1 MLPSPSYPSL
11 VRFGTPLRT
20 DRRGA
25 TALFAAVIIVVL
37 LFFTGLSVDFGLAL
51 FSKRKLQAAT
61 DSAALAASQNPANRG
76 LIVSSLL
83 AANGEA
89 SAVVTSLDSGAY
101 IPNSK
106 LPPASRYQAGV
117 VPANAVQLSTS
128 QSIPMRFASALV
140 PHAQV
145 SVSAQASAVQ
155 MTEAGLQAGS
165 GLVEQ
170 SGGLPNAVLGG
181 LLGSQLSLSLANYN
195 GMANAQVNALDFLNA
210 LAVQANVTAGTYGQ
224 LLTGSLSM
232 GQVLAAEVA
241 ALNKEGS
248 VGGAQLAATQAL
260 QSMSADLLGSPSVA
274 LGNLF
279 SAGLWSNA
287 QVGSIDP
294 TSALNATLNV
304 YHLTTA
310 AAQVANGGH
319 LVQASLPVTIPGV
332 ASVSMAM
339 TAIEPLQSAYFAVGP
354 AGATTVHTAQIRLQ
368 LTVKLLSGF
377 GSGSQAAP
385 VSLPLYEELA
395 SGTATLSAI
404 SCGANPEADATVS
417 VLAQS
422 GVSNVYVG
430 QVQPDAMTNV
440 TQPVQVSPGQ
450 ILTTPLV
457 SVVGQATAAVQGSQQ
472 SLTFSQQQIVSLT
485 PQTVSSTAM
494 TSNLLQSL
502 QSGLVLQTQPVGVPG
517 VTPAIAAL
525 LSPVFASLDGVTDQ
539 ILRALGLRVG
549 YLDVTVNGVR
559 CGVPA
564 LFH

>member
-1 MLPSPSYPSL
+1 MPSPSHPSL
-11 VRFGTPLRT
+11 LRFVTPLRL

-25 TALFAAVIIVVL
+25 TALFAAIIIVVL
-37 LFFTGLSVDFGLAL
+37 LFFTGLSVDFGVAM
-51 FSKRKLQAAT
+51 FSKRRLQAAT
-61 DSAALAASQNPANRG
+61 DSAALAASQNPANRAS
-76 LIVSSLL
+76 IVSSLL

-89 SAVVTSLDSGAY
+89 SAIVTSLDSGAY

-106 LPPASRYQAGV
+106 LPLASRYKEGM

-128 QSIPMRFASALV
+128 QSIPMRFAAALV

-145 SVSAQASAVQ
+145 TVSAQAGAVQ
-155 MTEAGLQAGS
+155 VTEAGLQAGS

-170 SGGLPNAVLGG
+170 NGGIPNAVLGG
-181 LLGSQLSLSLANYN
+181 LLGSQLNLSLASYT
-195 GMANAQVNALDFLNA
+195 GLANAQVNALDFLNA
-210 LAVQANVTAGTYGQ
+210 LAAQANVTAGTYGQ

-248 VGGAQLAATQAL
+248 VGGAQLAATEAL
-260 QSMSADLLGSPSVA
+260 NSLSAELLGSPSVA
-274 LGNLF
+274 LGSLI
-279 SAGLWSNA
+279 SAELWNNA
-287 QVGSIDP
+287 PVGNIDP
-294 TSALNATLNV
+294 TSALSATLNV
-304 YHLTTA
+304 YQLTTA
-310 AAQVANGGH
+310 AAQVANGDH

-332 ASVSMAM
+332 ASVTMAM
-339 TAIEPLQSAYFAVGP
+339 TAIEPQQSSYFALGP

-368 LTVKLLSGF
+368 LSVKLLSDF
-377 GSGSQAAP
+377 YSGSQVAP
-385 VSLPLYEELA
+385 VSLPIYEELA

-404 SCGANPEADATVS
+404 SCGANPQADAIVS

-422 GVSNVYVG
+422 GVSNAYVG
-430 QVQPDAMTNV
+430 QVQLDAMTNV
-440 TQPVQVSPGQ
+440 SQPVQVSPAQ

-472 SLTFSQQQIVSLT
+472 SLTFNQQEIASLT
-485 PQTVSSTAM
+485 PQSVSSTAM
-494 TSNLLQSL
+494 TSYLLQSL
-502 QSGLVLQTQPVGVPG
+502 QSGLVLQTLPVGVPG
-517 VTPAIAAL
+517 VTPVIAAL
-525 LSPVFASLDGVTDQ
+525 LPPVFAGLDGIADQ
-539 ILRALGLRVG
+539 ILRAMGVRVG